1 MRSRLSEWAS
11 IAEIIGAVAIVISLV
26 FVGLEI
32 GDSNREARAATV
44 QAALDAELTFQAE
57 LLRYGDVWVSVVLD
71 GDHSDKVKFLKGKV
85 LYNMAMTLYDNRFQ
99 MMTAGYMSDAG
110 DDQRHVVSMPFYE
123 VWRKDLPA
131 KRRSREF
138 LDYADRLRE
147 ESENERR
154 WESWLTRPGAP

>member
-1 MRSRLSEWAS
+1 MRSKLSDWAS
-11 IAEIIGAVAIVISLV
+11 IAEIIGAIAIVISLV

-32 GDSNREARAATV
+32 SDSNREARAATV

-71 GDHSDKVKFLKGKV
+71 GDHSDEVNLLKGKV

-99 MMTAGYMSDAG
+99 MKTAGYMSDSG
-110 DDQRHVVSMPFYE
+110 EDLRHVVSMPFYE

-131 KRRSREF
+131 QRRSPEF
-138 LDYADRLRE
+138 LNYADSLRDASR
-147 ESENERR
+147 SE
-154 WESWLTRPGAP
+154 